1 MGSCFQLSLFSGSSC
16 FCWLCPSCCLP
27 LWVPMP
33 KATVMYQLNPTA
45 TTATLYLMVTSQ
57 DTVTMAM
64 QHPTDTSPEPDMDT
78 TATLCLM
85 VTSQDTVTMAMQ
97 HPTDTSPEPDMD
109 TMATLYLMSHMQHPI
124 VMSQEPDMDTM
135 ATLYLMNQ
143 MQHPMGT
150 TAILLMATS
159 PDTATTVTLP
169 MSPDTTKPSPSY
181 EPRYGYN
188 GYSSYGYQPTYG
200 R

>member
-1 MGSCFQLSLFSGSSC
+1 
-16 FCWLCPSCCLP
+16 
-27 LWVPMP
+27 
-33 KATVMYQLNPTA
+33 
-45 TTATLYLMVTSQ
+45 
-57 DTVTMAM
+57 MAM
-64 QHPTDTSPEPDMDT
+64 QHPTDTSPEPDTDT

-135 ATLYLMNQ
+135 ATLYLMSQ

>member
-1 MGSCFQLSLFSGSSC
+1 MG
-16 FCWLCPSCCLP
+16 
-27 LWVPMP
+27 
-33 KATVMYQLNPTA
+33 
-45 TTATLYLMVTSQ
+45 
-57 DTVTMAM
+57 VTMAM
-64 QHPTDTSPEPDMDT
+64 QHPTDTSPEPDMDIM
-78 TATLCLM
+78 ATLYLM
-85 VTSQDTVTMAMQ
+85 VTSQDTVTMAVQ

-135 ATLYLMNQ
+135 ATLYLMVMSQEPDMDTMATLYLMSQ

>member
-1 MGSCFQLSLFSGSSC
+1 MGSCLQLSIFSGSSC

-33 KATVMYQLNPTA
+33 KATVMYQLNPTDTSMDTA
-45 TTATLYLMVTSQ
+45 TTATLCLMVTSQ

-64 QHPTDTSPEPDMDT
+64 QHPMDMSPETDTDT

-109 TMATLYLMSHMQHPI
+109 TMATLYLMS
-124 VMSQEPDMDTM
+124 
-135 ATLYLMNQ
+135 Q
-143 MQHPMGT
+143 MQHPM
-150 TAILLMATS
+150 
-159 PDTATTVTLP
+159 V
-169 MSPDTTKPSPSY
+169 MS
-181 EPRYGYN
+181 
-188 GYSSYGYQPTYG
+188 
-200 R
+200 

>member
-1 MGSCFQLSLFSGSSC
+1 MGSCFQLSFFSGPSC

-27 LWVPMP
+27 FWVPMP

-45 TTATLYLMVTSQ
+45 TTATMRYQLN
-57 DTVTMAM
+57 
-64 QHPTDTSPEPDMDT
+64 PTAT

-85 VTSQDTVTMAMQ
+85 DTSKDTVTMAMQ

-109 TMATLYLMSHMQHPI
+109 TMATLYLMSQMQHPM

-135 ATLYLMNQ
+135 ATLYLMVTSQ
-143 MQHPMGT
+143 DTVTMAMQHPMDMSPETDMGT

-159 PDTATTVTLP
+159 PDTATTATLR
-169 MSPDTTKPSPSY
+169 MSPDTVTTGTLPTDISQDIVMDG
-181 EPRYGYN
+181 RY
-188 GYSSYGYQPTYG
+188 
-200 R
+200 

>member
-33 KATVMYQLNPTA
+33 KATVMFQLNPTA

-64 QHPTDTSPEPDMDT
+64 QHPMDMSPEPDMDT
-78 TATLCLM
+78 TATLYLM
-85 VTSQDTVTMAMQ
+85 GKMQ
-97 HPTDTSPEPDMD
+97 HPM
-109 TMATLYLMSHMQHPI
+109 

-135 ATLYLMNQ
+135 ATLYLMV
-143 MQHPMGT
+143 M
-150 TAILLMATS
+150 
-159 PDTATTVTLP
+159 
-169 MSPDTTKPSPSY
+169 
-181 EPRYGYN
+181 
-188 GYSSYGYQPTYG
+188 
-200 R
+200 